1 MGLLCYFPALF
12 ALFMAISLIPA
23 TLLWALG
30 PCNNLASGLLPLLLP
45 WSHPFTWPEGSLPEA
60 TLMISSLTHL
70 APIPGGSNG
79 LALPS
84 AWLVPKPPLGSRQ
97 PGGHGHN

>member
-1 MGLLCYFPALF
+1 MGLLCYFPAIS
-12 ALFMAISLIPA
+12 AQFMAISLIPA
-23 TLLWALG
+23 TLLWSFYNSL
-30 PCNNLASGLLPLLLP
+30 PSGLLPLFLP
-45 WSHPFTWPEGSLPEA
+45 WSHPFTWPEVSLPA

-84 AWLVPKPPLGSRQ
+84 ARLVPKPSLGSRQ
-97 PGGHGHN
+97 PGRHGHN